1 MIYSEHFISN
11 FYLSFITSLFFIIFF
26 FIKSII
32 INQFIKI
39 NKINIFGEFSKII
52 IFFLYLSFYV
62 TVFNILLIF
71 NSIYLIKYLLLI
83 SILLTF
89 YFSYYTLTKKNFINI
104 NLQLKNLKKKN
115 IFFLLIFFLIFLI
128 SILPISDADSIV
140 YHLNLPFRLLTDE
153 YILVLDDIQKNI
165 EFSVFANNEILLS
178 ISVLIKSDNFGSILN
193 FFVLAVFIYSQKD
206 SKYFKNIILS
216 CPLLIFLISTQ
227 KLQMTFSI
235 LFLILFICIYEK
247 KLKNNLEIFIICILL
262 VFYASIKTSYILIS
276 LPLFFYFLYN
286 YRFKALKIMIFCSI
300 GFLLFFVPLFFIK
313 FHVYG
318 NIFAPFFDNYVGL
331 NNESLKAYQYSLR
344 NTQGWLTSYNDYKTF
359 LKIFIPTNLSQ
370 LSSSYGLLFLVLF
383 FDYKLLKKLHFFPL
397 IIVFMV
403 LITGQISPRYY
414 LEAFLI
420 LAYYFHKTNFLTKII
435 TYTQLSMVFIFSAA
449 FVFTAYDG
457 FYKKDFK
464 HKYQN
469 RFAFSYYNADQVKKI
484 DAKKKNVLTFA
495 DGRPSIFYN
504 KNYYSTRYLSILS
517 SYNENNKFDKLL
529 LKYIKD
535 NDIEYIIHTNLK
547 KHNCFDNIKDG
558 YLNQKRS
565 VRNFLIKNDLI
576 KYNIY
581 KIQNIMNC
589 KN

>member
-1 MIYSEHFISN
+1 MIYNEHFISN

-83 SILLTF
+83 SILLTV

-115 IFFLLIFFLIFLI
+115 IFFLLIFFLFFLI

-140 YHLNLPFRLLTDE
+140 YHLNLPFRLLANE
-153 YILVLDDIQKNI
+153 YILVLGDIQKNI

-193 FFVLAVFIYSQKD
+193 FFVLVVFIYSQKD

-286 YRFKALKIMIFCSI
+286 YRFKALKIIIFSSI

-313 FHVYG
+313 FNVYG
-318 NIFAPFFDNYVGL
+318 NIFAPFFDNSVGL

-397 IIVFMV
+397 IIVFMI
-403 LITGQISPRYY
+403 LIIGHISPRYY

-420 LAYYFHKTNFLTKII
+420 LAYYFHKMNFLTKII

-469 RFAFSYYNADQVKKI
+469 KFAFSYYNADQVKKI
-484 DAKKKNVLTFA
+484 DFKKKNVLTFA
-495 DGRPSIFYN
+495 DGRSSIFYD
-504 KNYYSTRYLSILS
+504 KNYYSTRYLSILT

-535 NDIEYIIHTNLK
+535 NDIEYIIHTDLK
-547 KHNCFDNIKDG
+547 KHNCFDNINDG
-558 YLNQKRS
+558 YLNQKKS
-565 VRNFLIKNDLI
+565 VRNFLIENDLI